1 MVTTEPK
8 WINKEHSKW
17 RRACLFVLG
26 MRFNHIF
33 VLGTMKEYISN
44 IYDYTTIVNLFVFI
58 LSNLS
63 SHTHKEIQMAYG
75 GIARREYST
84 PNKFNGQ

>member
-1 MVTTEPK
+1 
-8 WINKEHSKW
+8 
-17 RRACLFVLG
+17 
-26 MRFNHIF
+26 
-33 VLGTMKEYISN
+33 MKEYISN

-63 SHTHKEIQMAYG
+63 SLTHKEIQMAYG

>member
-1 MVTTEPK
+1 
-8 WINKEHSKW
+8 
-17 RRACLFVLG
+17 

-63 SHTHKEIQMAYG
+63 SLTHKEIQMAYG